1 MPAKTA
7 SLVRHGGKTVISEL
21 SEVKTGSTVQDQSQ
35 NKTKI
40 TQTPREYMLPLAI
53 CDSKCYYRGLEGWP
67 RG

>member
-7 SLVRHGGKTVISEL
+7 SLAKHGGKTVISEL
-21 SEVKTGSTVQDQSQ
+21 SEVKTGTTVQEQSQ

-53 CDSKCYYRGLEGWP
+53 CDSK
-67 RG
+67 